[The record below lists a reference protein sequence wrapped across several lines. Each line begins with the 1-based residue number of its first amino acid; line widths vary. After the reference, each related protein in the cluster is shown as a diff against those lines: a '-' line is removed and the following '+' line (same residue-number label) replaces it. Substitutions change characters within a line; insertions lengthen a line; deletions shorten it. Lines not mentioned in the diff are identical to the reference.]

1 MRRQNKRDRARSQ
14 LNIGCG
20 HDTTENVDL
29 EQQLVKNRKARPEQ
43 EQCVRQPD
51 TVSIFSL
58 ALEVVNRRIWG
69 MTSIQ
74 LYTWK
79 DSIIDGNLRY

>member
-1 MRRQNKRDRARSQ
+1 MRLLQ

-20 HDTTENVDL
+20 HDTAENVDL
-29 EQQLVKNRKARPEQ
+29 EQQLVKNRKPRPEQ
-43 EQCVRQPD
+43 EQYVRQPD
-51 TVSIFSL
+51 IYLLISF
-58 ALEVVNRRIWG
+58 EGR

-79 DSIIDGNLRY
+79 DSIISGKLHY